1 MTTEQ
6 DFDDMINEDAELLA
20 EMEAAADEEVWGLY
34 DDGGEVSGEGDA
46 GHGGAAIAGVDDVAD
61 ESMDVDMDADED
73 NGDSNG
79 GDDRGDSSGSGGGG
93 GGSSDSNDDGV
104 AAWEAQAGW
113 RGATGVQVGGM
124 KQRTTNG
131 MAGEVVGSG
140 PGKRRRITT
149 FMQWDALPWRQMCAA
164 LAGET
169 ADVTGD

>member
-1 MTTEQ
+1 MQ
-6 DFDDMINEDAELLA
+6 AKKAIWLN
-20 EMEAAADEEVWGLY
+20 V
-34 DDGGEVSGEGDA
+34 DGGGVSGEGDA
-46 GHGGAAIAGVDDVAD
+46 GHGEAAIAGIDDVAD
-61 ESMDVDMDADED
+61 ESMDMDMDADED
-73 NGDSNG
+73 NGDGNG
-79 GDDRGDSSGSGGGG
+79 GDDCGDSSGSGGDGG

>member
-1 MTTEQ
+1 MGFKTCRLVFQ
-6 DFDDMINEDAELLA
+6 NLPMVNRLVFSRPINQPINRDARQHPA
-20 EMEAAADEEVWGLY
+20 RRRVVG
-34 DDGGEVSGEGDA
+34 
-46 GHGGAAIAGVDDVAD
+46 
-61 ESMDVDMDADED
+61 
-73 NGDSNG
+73 
-79 GDDRGDSSGSGGGG
+79 
-93 GGSSDSNDDGV
+93 GV